1 MYVMNCSLLG
11 DSFSNTRRLLS
22 IYYLGSTISKRMS
35 KRSRL
40 SCFKKWQKMTGLY
53 SPSDQHKVS
62 AENLAGAV
70 LASAVDNIVPAVVPA
85 GLPESARNAPTAG
98 AAAAAAAAA
107 AARLEAPQDVDF
119 YLLSDIVNSGA
130 ARDSE
135 VDWNS
140 FRNDIEDSHGRWDEL
155 LQEWQE
161 EVNPEDDVL
170 ELPLCEIARLLLERK
185 QQAKMAAETVEAV
198 DLPTLKQV

>member
-1 MYVMNCSLLG
+1 
-11 DSFSNTRRLLS
+11 
-22 IYYLGSTISKRMS
+22 MS

-53 SPSDQHKVS
+53 SPSDQHKMPPE
-62 AENLAGAV
+62 AIAGAA
-70 LASAVDNIVPAVVPA
+70 LANAVDSIVPAVVPA

-107 AARLEAPQDVDF
+107 AARLEAPPPQDVDF

-140 FRNDIEDSHGRWDEL
+140 FRNGIDDPHGRWDEL
-155 LQEWQE
+155 LEEWQE
-161 EVNPEDDVL
+161 EVNPEIDVL